1 LEIDNAYQSLEN
13 HIELAKTHKT
23 CYKRIMEH
31 FDVILVLA
39 RIALDAEGSRSVQQ
53 RLRDLLKASD
63 ADQSAKLNRLLN
75 RAGRKHTMAPLAM
88 NEMRLTA
95 DAVRR
100 QLSGEVLLPSTPYP
114 TDRETGTP
122 LARVIFPSAASEA
135 APILNES
142 LAMAISDLLA
152 EWKRTEDLAKV
163 GAKPHMRCLLYGQ
176 PGVGKTKLA
185 RYLAAQMGLPCVEA
199 RLDGLMSSFLGTTA
213 RNIGALFDF
222 ANRYRCV
229 LFLDEFDA
237 LAKARDDA
245 QEIGEI
251 KRVVNAL
258 LQSLDA
264 RNGVGITLAATNH
277 EHLLDAAVWR
287 RFDSRIAIP
296 VPDQDARAI
305 LLTNFLKPLPVAAAD
320 LQLLVWAT
328 ESMSGADIEM
338 LVEAGKRFLV
348 LRVEQTTEASAN
360 ENRTFQRVGGGL
372 ILEALRRQAVLNVR
386 IFHADRADLLMG
398 PEDRL
403 AKALDE
409 AGFNQTD
416 IGRLFGL
423 SQSAVSRRKKRGE
436 ASEPRTEEM
445 VHG

>member
-1 LEIDNAYQSLEN
+1 
-13 HIELAKTHKT
+13 
-23 CYKRIMEH
+23 MEH

-53 RLRDLLKASD
+53 IERLRDLLKNSD
-63 ADQSAKLNRLLN
+63 VDQAAKLNRLLN

-88 NEMRLTA
+88 DEMRETV

-100 QLSGEVLLPSTPYP
+100 QLPGEVLLPSTPSP

-122 LARVIFPSAASEA
+122 LARIIFPRATSEA
-135 APILNES
+135 APVLNES
-142 LAMAISDLLA
+142 LASAISDLLA
-152 EWKRTEDLAKV
+152 EWKRTDDLARV

-237 LAKARDDA
+237 LAKARDDV

-264 RNGVGITLAATNH
+264 RNGMGITLAATNH

-296 VPDQDARAI
+296 APDGSARAT
-305 LLTNFLKPLPVAAAD
+305 LLKHFLKPLPVSPAD

-348 LRVEQTTEASAN
+348 LRVEQTAPGSED
-360 ENRTFQRVGGGL
+360 ENRPLQRVNSGL
-372 ILEALRRQAVLNVR
+372 ILEALKRQAILNGR
-386 IFHADRADLLMG
+386 IFQADRVELLLG
-398 PEDRL
+398 AEDRL
-403 AKALDE
+403 GTVLEESQPFGGGAKDFF
-409 AGFNQTD
+409 AGNDKGFIAHRNRIRQRT
-416 IGRLFGL
+416 IGVADGIRRSG
-423 SQSAVSRRKKRGE
+423 SAV
-436 ASEPRTEEM
+436 A
-445 VHG
+445 